1 MRTREFWQERA
12 TGAIWAVEFR
22 DGCVVSCL
30 GPIDRDE
37 ISPDYLQRYSCSPD
51 AAGDIEARRD
61 DFDLIDEDALLLLA
75 ASAD

>member
-12 TGAIWAVEFR
+12 TKEIWAVELR
-22 DGCVVSCL
+22 DGCVVGCF

-37 ISPDYLQRYSCSPD
+37 ISPDYLQRYSCRPD
-51 AAGDIEARRD
+51 GAAEIDALRD
-61 DFDLIDEDALLLLA
+61 HFDLLDEDALLLLA